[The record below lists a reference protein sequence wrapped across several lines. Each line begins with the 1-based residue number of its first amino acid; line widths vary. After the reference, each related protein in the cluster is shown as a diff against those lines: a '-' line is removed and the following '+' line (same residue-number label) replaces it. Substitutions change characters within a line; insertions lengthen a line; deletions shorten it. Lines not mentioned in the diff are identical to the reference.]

1 MYPNDFSSGISQQNI
16 EKKGDKKDPIPL
28 PEVTVTAKGYSPIG
42 RFLRRLWRAINNG
55 GNNTYQKPYGE
66 PWTSEDGQGQENST
80 AKIQGPGGNI
90 DLLLSVD
97 PNAGRLEL
105 PGTGIERVNAA
116 LEKASEAVQ
125 EGTPDKQI
133 TEQSTGIAEKTDAHG
148 QQIKKTEKNDT
159 IIAPDNNFLYRYEDE
174 KGWPPRFR
182 YAKFHDTLIH
192 YNYYKSGIFKDISK

>member
-1 MYPNDFSSGISQQNI
+1 MEWHFNYTPYHYTFNNPINYLDPSGQDTTKSKDVVWPKFDPKNDIIELDNVSVSS
-16 EKKGDKKDPIPL
+16 
-28 PEVTVTAKGYSPIG
+28 KGYTWFGRLLRKIG
-42 RFLRRLWRAINNG
+42 RALKG
-55 GNNTYQKPYGE
+55 GEGNSTYQKPYGE

-133 TEQSTGIAEKTDAHG
+133 TEQSTGD
-148 QQIKKTEKNDT
+148 
-159 IIAPDNNFLYRYEDE
+159 R
-174 KGWPPRFR
+174 
-182 YAKFHDTLIH
+182 
-192 YNYYKSGIFKDISK
+192 KSVV